1 MAGFRF
7 IRMQIIMF
15 RLNLKFAFV
24 HTVRSGERDKSR
36 SLIHNYSARVYEN
49 IDRLPPFSPQSFRL
63 AAVVKRQKSRDK
75 NKILSET
82 FGWIRRFYSRI
93 MLFSCFEW
101 SYTSNID
108 LRHVS
113 RRDENTACHAVVN
126 LALARSGQKISLQL
140 GASLTALTGVV
151 LKIRRS
157 ERPKRRCVCGETCRT
172 HVTGRFRVRIDIN
185 VRISSLWSNISP

>member
-1 MAGFRF
+1 MNEHSRWMISHLHVQGWSNCTNETMAGFRF

-63 AAVVKRQKSRDK
+63 ATVVKRQKSRDK

-93 MLFSCFEW
+93 MLFSCFRRMIVYLKYRSSSREQAW
-101 SYTSNID
+101 WEH
-108 LRHVS
+108 RVS
-113 RRDENTACHAVVN
+113 RRCQS
-126 LALARSGQKISLQL
+126 RS
-140 GASLTALTGVV
+140 
-151 LKIRRS
+151 R
-157 ERPKRRCVCGETCRT
+157 
-172 HVTGRFRVRIDIN
+172 
-185 VRISSLWSNISP
+185 